1 MSKRKKTPA
10 WEDFKEKVCKKRT
23 GGKSKEE
30 TQNGVDYLTVQRLSA
45 SVEDKCQKYSR
56 IGPLTMVPINS
67 EATLQNIKDAC
78 KKHFQATNMDC
89 DILAGERGPSYTEAS
104 QIKDWKVLHI
114 RFIELNNTVPRSD
127 APDRKGEPHSSI
139 RTLQP

>member
-1 MSKRKKTPA
+1 
-10 WEDFKEKVCKKRT
+10 
-23 GGKSKEE
+23 
-30 TQNGVDYLTVQRLSA
+30 
-45 SVEDKCQKYSR
+45 
-56 IGPLTMVPINS
+56 MVPINS

-114 RFIELNNTVPRSD
+114 RFTGFIELNNTVPRSD